1 MANITEKIER
11 QITALEGKIDALS
24 GNYLTNTWKRQ
35 REQQERDRKKEM
47 YHSQIQ
53 VLQFLKQKSE
63 TDTLTL
69 LEQNL
74 TVAAFYEDMRC
85 FSASK
90 KYCKDNPY
98 CKFQYPKPDDV
109 RTKRLQ
115 KAGITDT
122 DELAA
127 AVECFDTLLQS
138 AVIPPDPNAIRLRDM
153 LYRAKMYQKG
163 DIQFT
168 PPELAKEL
176 VALAGVR
183 KDSRVLEPEAGIGN
197 IADAAKEVTDHVIT
211 TPLAKN
217 GSSVPAPTG
226 FYPTLHPYRL
236 QQVIQKI
243 KPANIWVC
251 HSGDLFGEW
260 IPTEW
265 ILQVFE
271 AAKQAPWHNY
281 MFLTMNPNRY
291 EELLETGVLMPTDN
305 FWYGTRLTE
314 RGNVFTADGYHTFL
328 CIEPMRL
335 FAERMEIPNVEW
347 ILLGGYGKLKRS
359 WIESVM
365 ERKGNIPVFMIGS
378 KLFKDVWRAPL
389 IQEYPPLLYRPAEKT
404 LPHCSECKYCYSVR
418 QGKRGLWRACRHYK
432 IVRQDKDSG
441 GRHIPGRYAAVSPQ
455 WCPKRPET
463 NWRFTKR
470 V

>member
-183 KDSRVLEPEAGIGN
+183 KDSRVQEPEAGIGN
-197 IADAAKEVTDHVIT
+197 IADAAKEVTDHVDCIERMT
-211 TPLAKN
+211 DFCEILKLKKHNVIGNDLLTAET
-217 GSSVPAPTG
+217 API
-226 FYPTLHPYRL
+226 YDA
-236 QQVIQKI
+236 V
-243 KPANIWVC
+243 V
-251 HSGDLFGEW
+251 
-260 IPTEW
+260 
-265 ILQVFE
+265 
-271 AAKQAPWHNY
+271 
-281 MFLTMNPNRY
+281 MNPPFSEECEHIKRAFDFLRPGGSLVAVCSSSIQWKSTRKY
-291 EELLETGVLMPTDN
+291 EQFRDWLSEHTHSIDECGAKFEMTGV
-305 FWYGTRLTE
+305 
-314 RGNVFTADGYHTFL
+314 HTVVL
-328 CIEPMRL
+328 
-335 FAERMEIPNVEW
+335 V
-347 ILLGGYGKLKRS
+347 
-359 WIESVM
+359 V
-365 ERKGNIPVFMIGS
+365 
-378 KLFKDVWRAPL
+378 
-389 IQEYPPLLYRPAEKT
+389 
-404 LPHCSECKYCYSVR
+404 
-418 QGKRGLWRACRHYK
+418 
-432 IVRQDKDSG
+432 DK
-441 GRHIPGRYAAVSPQ
+441 AA
-455 WCPKRPET
+455 
-463 NWRFTKR
+463 
-470 V
+470 

>member
-24 GNYLTNTWKRQ
+24 GNYLTNTWKR
-35 REQQERDRKKEM
+35 QQERDRKKEM

-138 AVIPPDPNAIRLRDM
+138 AVIPPDRNAIRLRDM

-197 IADAAKEVTDHVIT
+197 IADAAKEVTDHVDCIERMT
-211 TPLAKN
+211 DFCEILKLKKHNVIGNDLLTAET
-217 GSSVPAPTG
+217 API
-226 FYPTLHPYRL
+226 YDA
-236 QQVIQKI
+236 V
-243 KPANIWVC
+243 V
-251 HSGDLFGEW
+251 
-260 IPTEW
+260 
-265 ILQVFE
+265 
-271 AAKQAPWHNY
+271 
-281 MFLTMNPNRY
+281 MNPPFSEECEHIKRAFDFLRPGGSLVAVCSSSIQWKSTRKY
-291 EELLETGVLMPTDN
+291 EQFRDWLSEHTHSIDECGAKFEMTGV
-305 FWYGTRLTE
+305 
-314 RGNVFTADGYHTFL
+314 HTVVL
-328 CIEPMRL
+328 
-335 FAERMEIPNVEW
+335 V
-347 ILLGGYGKLKRS
+347 
-359 WIESVM
+359 V
-365 ERKGNIPVFMIGS
+365 
-378 KLFKDVWRAPL
+378 
-389 IQEYPPLLYRPAEKT
+389 
-404 LPHCSECKYCYSVR
+404 
-418 QGKRGLWRACRHYK
+418 
-432 IVRQDKDSG
+432 DK
-441 GRHIPGRYAAVSPQ
+441 AA
-455 WCPKRPET
+455 
-463 NWRFTKR
+463 
-470 V
+470 

>member
-11 QITALEGKIDALS
+11 QITALEGKIGALS

-197 IADAAKEVTDHVIT
+197 IADAAKEVTDHVDCIERMT
-211 TPLAKN
+211 DFCEILKLKKHNVIGNDLLTAET
-217 GSSVPAPTG
+217 API
-226 FYPTLHPYRL
+226 YDA
-236 QQVIQKI
+236 V
-243 KPANIWVC
+243 V
-251 HSGDLFGEW
+251 
-260 IPTEW
+260 
-265 ILQVFE
+265 
-271 AAKQAPWHNY
+271 
-281 MFLTMNPNRY
+281 MNPPFSEECEHIKRAFDFLRPGGSLVAVCSSSIQWKSTRKY
-291 EELLETGVLMPTDN
+291 EQFRDWLSEHTHSIDECGAKFEMTGV
-305 FWYGTRLTE
+305 
-314 RGNVFTADGYHTFL
+314 H
-328 CIEPMRL
+328 
-335 FAERMEIPNVEW
+335 
-347 ILLGGYGKLKRS
+347 
-359 WIESVM
+359 SV
-365 ERKGNIPVFMIGS
+365 V
-378 KLFKDVWRAPL
+378 LV
-389 IQEYPPLLYRPAEKT
+389 
-404 LPHCSECKYCYSVR
+404 V
-418 QGKRGLWRACRHYK
+418 
-432 IVRQDKDSG
+432 DK
-441 GRHIPGRYAAVSPQ
+441 AA
-455 WCPKRPET
+455 
-463 NWRFTKR
+463 
-470 V
+470 

>member
-11 QITALEGKIDALS
+11 RITVLEGKIDALS

-47 YHSQIQ
+47 YQSQIQ
-53 VLQFLKQKSE
+53 VLQLLKHKSE

-122 DELAA
+122 DELTA

-138 AVIPPDPNAIRLRDM
+138 AVIPPDPNAARLRDM
-153 LYRAKMYQKG
+153 LYRAEMYQKG

-197 IADAAKEVTDHVIT
+197 IADAAKEVTDNVDCIERMTDFCEILKLKKHNVIANDLLT
-211 TPLAKN
+211 AETAPIYD
-217 GSSVPAPTG
+217 SV
-226 FYPTLHPYRL
+226 
-236 QQVIQKI
+236 V
-243 KPANIWVC
+243 
-251 HSGDLFGEW
+251 
-260 IPTEW
+260 
-265 ILQVFE
+265 
-271 AAKQAPWHNY
+271 
-281 MFLTMNPNRY
+281 MNPPFSEECEHIKRAFDFVRPGGSLVAVCSSSIQWKSTCKY
-291 EELLETGVLMPTDN
+291 EQFRDWLSEHTHSINECGAKFEMTGVHMVVLVMDK
-305 FWYGTRLTE
+305 
-314 RGNVFTADGYHTFL
+314 TA
-328 CIEPMRL
+328 
-335 FAERMEIPNVEW
+335 
-347 ILLGGYGKLKRS
+347 
-359 WIESVM
+359 
-365 ERKGNIPVFMIGS
+365 
-378 KLFKDVWRAPL
+378 
-389 IQEYPPLLYRPAEKT
+389 
-404 LPHCSECKYCYSVR
+404 
-418 QGKRGLWRACRHYK
+418 
-432 IVRQDKDSG
+432 
-441 GRHIPGRYAAVSPQ
+441 
-455 WCPKRPET
+455 
-463 NWRFTKR
+463 
-470 V
+470 

>member
-197 IADAAKEVTDHVIT
+197 IADAAKEVTDHVDCIERMT
-211 TPLAKN
+211 DFCEILKLKKHNVIANDLLTAETAPIYD
-217 GSSVPAPTG
+217 SV
-226 FYPTLHPYRL
+226 
-236 QQVIQKI
+236 V
-243 KPANIWVC
+243 
-251 HSGDLFGEW
+251 
-260 IPTEW
+260 
-265 ILQVFE
+265 
-271 AAKQAPWHNY
+271 
-281 MFLTMNPNRY
+281 MNPPFSEECEHIKRAFDFVRPGGSLVAVCSSSIQWKSTRKY
-291 EELLETGVLMPTDN
+291 EQFRDWLSEHTHSINECGAKFEMTGV
-305 FWYGTRLTE
+305 
-314 RGNVFTADGYHTFL
+314 HTVVL
-328 CIEPMRL
+328 
-335 FAERMEIPNVEW
+335 
-347 ILLGGYGKLKRS
+347 
-359 WIESVM
+359 VM
-365 ERKGNIPVFMIGS
+365 
-378 KLFKDVWRAPL
+378 
-389 IQEYPPLLYRPAEKT
+389 
-404 LPHCSECKYCYSVR
+404 
-418 QGKRGLWRACRHYK
+418 
-432 IVRQDKDSG
+432 DK
-441 GRHIPGRYAAVSPQ
+441 AA
-455 WCPKRPET
+455 
-463 NWRFTKR
+463 
-470 V
+470 

>member
-197 IADAAKEVTDHVIT
+197 IADVAKEVTDHVDCIERMT
-211 TPLAKN
+211 DFCEILKLKKHNVIGNDLLTAET
-217 GSSVPAPTG
+217 API
-226 FYPTLHPYRL
+226 YDA
-236 QQVIQKI
+236 V
-243 KPANIWVC
+243 V
-251 HSGDLFGEW
+251 
-260 IPTEW
+260 
-265 ILQVFE
+265 
-271 AAKQAPWHNY
+271 
-281 MFLTMNPNRY
+281 MNPPFSEECEHIKGAFDFLRPGGSLVAVCSSSIQWKSTRKY
-291 EELLETGVLMPTDN
+291 EQFRDWLSEHTHSIDECGAKFEMTGV
-305 FWYGTRLTE
+305 
-314 RGNVFTADGYHTFL
+314 HTVVL
-328 CIEPMRL
+328 
-335 FAERMEIPNVEW
+335 V
-347 ILLGGYGKLKRS
+347 
-359 WIESVM
+359 V
-365 ERKGNIPVFMIGS
+365 
-378 KLFKDVWRAPL
+378 
-389 IQEYPPLLYRPAEKT
+389 
-404 LPHCSECKYCYSVR
+404 
-418 QGKRGLWRACRHYK
+418 
-432 IVRQDKDSG
+432 DK
-441 GRHIPGRYAAVSPQ
+441 AA
-455 WCPKRPET
+455 
-463 NWRFTKR
+463 
-470 V
+470 

>member
-197 IADAAKEVTDHVIT
+197 IADAAKEVTDHVDCIERMT
-211 TPLAKN
+211 DFCEILKLKKHNVIGNDLLTAET
-217 GSSVPAPTG
+217 APIYDAVVMNPP
-226 FYPTLHPYRL
+226 FSEECEHIKRAFDFLHPGGSL
-236 QQVIQKI
+236 VAVCSSSIQWKSTR
-243 KPANIWVC
+243 KYEQFRDWLSEHT
-251 HSGDLFGEW
+251 HSIDECGAK
-260 IPTEW
+260 
-265 ILQVFE
+265 FE
-271 AAKQAPWHNY
+271 
-281 MFLTMNPNRY
+281 M
-291 EELLETGVLMPTDN
+291 TGV
-305 FWYGTRLTE
+305 
-314 RGNVFTADGYHTFL
+314 HTVVL
-328 CIEPMRL
+328 
-335 FAERMEIPNVEW
+335 V
-347 ILLGGYGKLKRS
+347 
-359 WIESVM
+359 V
-365 ERKGNIPVFMIGS
+365 
-378 KLFKDVWRAPL
+378 
-389 IQEYPPLLYRPAEKT
+389 
-404 LPHCSECKYCYSVR
+404 
-418 QGKRGLWRACRHYK
+418 
-432 IVRQDKDSG
+432 DK
-441 GRHIPGRYAAVSPQ
+441 AA
-455 WCPKRPET
+455 
-463 NWRFTKR
+463 
-470 V
+470 

>member
-183 KDSRVLEPEAGIGN
+183 KDSRVLDPEAGIGN
-197 IADAAKEVTDHVIT
+197 IADAAKEVTDHVDCIERMT
-211 TPLAKN
+211 DFCEILKLKKHNVIGNDLLTAET
-217 GSSVPAPTG
+217 API
-226 FYPTLHPYRL
+226 YDA
-236 QQVIQKI
+236 V
-243 KPANIWVC
+243 V
-251 HSGDLFGEW
+251 
-260 IPTEW
+260 
-265 ILQVFE
+265 
-271 AAKQAPWHNY
+271 
-281 MFLTMNPNRY
+281 MNPPFSEECEHIKRAFDFLRPGGSLVAVCSSSIQWKSTRKY
-291 EELLETGVLMPTDN
+291 EQFRDWLSEHTHSIDECGAKFEMTGV
-305 FWYGTRLTE
+305 
-314 RGNVFTADGYHTFL
+314 HTVVL
-328 CIEPMRL
+328 
-335 FAERMEIPNVEW
+335 V
-347 ILLGGYGKLKRS
+347 
-359 WIESVM
+359 V
-365 ERKGNIPVFMIGS
+365 
-378 KLFKDVWRAPL
+378 
-389 IQEYPPLLYRPAEKT
+389 
-404 LPHCSECKYCYSVR
+404 
-418 QGKRGLWRACRHYK
+418 
-432 IVRQDKDSG
+432 DK
-441 GRHIPGRYAAVSPQ
+441 AA
-455 WCPKRPET
+455 
-463 NWRFTKR
+463 
-470 V
+470 

>member
-11 QITALEGKIDALS
+11 QITVLEGKIDALS

-197 IADAAKEVTDHVIT
+197 IADAAKEVTDHVDCIERMT
-211 TPLAKN
+211 DFCEILKLKKHNVIGNDLLTAET
-217 GSSVPAPTG
+217 API
-226 FYPTLHPYRL
+226 YDA
-236 QQVIQKI
+236 V
-243 KPANIWVC
+243 V
-251 HSGDLFGEW
+251 
-260 IPTEW
+260 
-265 ILQVFE
+265 
-271 AAKQAPWHNY
+271 
-281 MFLTMNPNRY
+281 MNPPFSEECEHIKRAFDFLRPGGSLVAVCSSSIQWKSTRKY
-291 EELLETGVLMPTDN
+291 EQFRDWLSEHTHSIDECGAKFEMTGV
-305 FWYGTRLTE
+305 
-314 RGNVFTADGYHTFL
+314 HTVVL
-328 CIEPMRL
+328 
-335 FAERMEIPNVEW
+335 V
-347 ILLGGYGKLKRS
+347 
-359 WIESVM
+359 V
-365 ERKGNIPVFMIGS
+365 
-378 KLFKDVWRAPL
+378 
-389 IQEYPPLLYRPAEKT
+389 
-404 LPHCSECKYCYSVR
+404 
-418 QGKRGLWRACRHYK
+418 
-432 IVRQDKDSG
+432 DK
-441 GRHIPGRYAAVSPQ
+441 AA
-455 WCPKRPET
+455 
-463 NWRFTKR
+463 
-470 V
+470 

>member
-168 PPELAKEL
+168 NIQLAKEL

-197 IADAAKEVTDHVIT
+197 IADAAKEVTDHVDCIERMT
-211 TPLAKN
+211 DFCEILKLKKHNVIGNDLLTAET
-217 GSSVPAPTG
+217 API
-226 FYPTLHPYRL
+226 YDA
-236 QQVIQKI
+236 V
-243 KPANIWVC
+243 V
-251 HSGDLFGEW
+251 
-260 IPTEW
+260 
-265 ILQVFE
+265 
-271 AAKQAPWHNY
+271 
-281 MFLTMNPNRY
+281 MNPPFSEECEHIKRAFDFLRPGGSLVAVCSSSIQWKSTRKY
-291 EELLETGVLMPTDN
+291 EQFRDWLSEHTHSIDECGAKFEMTGV
-305 FWYGTRLTE
+305 
-314 RGNVFTADGYHTFL
+314 HTVVL
-328 CIEPMRL
+328 
-335 FAERMEIPNVEW
+335 V
-347 ILLGGYGKLKRS
+347 
-359 WIESVM
+359 V
-365 ERKGNIPVFMIGS
+365 
-378 KLFKDVWRAPL
+378 
-389 IQEYPPLLYRPAEKT
+389 
-404 LPHCSECKYCYSVR
+404 
-418 QGKRGLWRACRHYK
+418 
-432 IVRQDKDSG
+432 DK
-441 GRHIPGRYAAVSPQ
+441 AA
-455 WCPKRPET
+455 
-463 NWRFTKR
+463 
-470 V
+470 

>member
-197 IADAAKEVTDHVIT
+197 IADAAKEVTDHVDCIERMT
-211 TPLAKN
+211 DFCEILKLKKHIVIGNDLLTAET
-217 GSSVPAPTG
+217 API
-226 FYPTLHPYRL
+226 YDA
-236 QQVIQKI
+236 V
-243 KPANIWVC
+243 V
-251 HSGDLFGEW
+251 
-260 IPTEW
+260 
-265 ILQVFE
+265 
-271 AAKQAPWHNY
+271 
-281 MFLTMNPNRY
+281 MNPPFSEECEHIKRAFDFLRPGGSLVAVCSSSIQWKSTRKY
-291 EELLETGVLMPTDN
+291 EQFRDWLSEHTHSIDECGAKFEMTGV
-305 FWYGTRLTE
+305 
-314 RGNVFTADGYHTFL
+314 HTVVL
-328 CIEPMRL
+328 
-335 FAERMEIPNVEW
+335 V
-347 ILLGGYGKLKRS
+347 
-359 WIESVM
+359 V
-365 ERKGNIPVFMIGS
+365 
-378 KLFKDVWRAPL
+378 
-389 IQEYPPLLYRPAEKT
+389 
-404 LPHCSECKYCYSVR
+404 
-418 QGKRGLWRACRHYK
+418 
-432 IVRQDKDSG
+432 DK
-441 GRHIPGRYAAVSPQ
+441 AA
-455 WCPKRPET
+455 
-463 NWRFTKR
+463 
-470 V
+470 

>member
-1 MANITEKIER
+1 MANITEMIER

-197 IADAAKEVTDHVIT
+197 IADAAKEVTDHVDCIERMT
-211 TPLAKN
+211 DFCEILKLKKHNVIGNDLLTAET
-217 GSSVPAPTG
+217 API
-226 FYPTLHPYRL
+226 YDA
-236 QQVIQKI
+236 V
-243 KPANIWVC
+243 V
-251 HSGDLFGEW
+251 
-260 IPTEW
+260 
-265 ILQVFE
+265 
-271 AAKQAPWHNY
+271 
-281 MFLTMNPNRY
+281 MNPPFSEECEHIKRAFDFLRPGGSLVAVCSSSIQWKSTRKY
-291 EELLETGVLMPTDN
+291 EQFRDWLSEHTHSIDECGAKFEMTGV
-305 FWYGTRLTE
+305 
-314 RGNVFTADGYHTFL
+314 HTVVL
-328 CIEPMRL
+328 
-335 FAERMEIPNVEW
+335 V
-347 ILLGGYGKLKRS
+347 
-359 WIESVM
+359 V
-365 ERKGNIPVFMIGS
+365 
-378 KLFKDVWRAPL
+378 
-389 IQEYPPLLYRPAEKT
+389 
-404 LPHCSECKYCYSVR
+404 
-418 QGKRGLWRACRHYK
+418 
-432 IVRQDKDSG
+432 DK
-441 GRHIPGRYAAVSPQ
+441 AA
-455 WCPKRPET
+455 
-463 NWRFTKR
+463 
-470 V
+470 

>member
-11 QITALEGKIDALS
+11 QITALKGKIDALS

-197 IADAAKEVTDHVIT
+197 IADVAKEVTDHVDCIERMT
-211 TPLAKN
+211 DFCEILKLKKHNVIGNDLLTAET
-217 GSSVPAPTG
+217 API
-226 FYPTLHPYRL
+226 YDA
-236 QQVIQKI
+236 V
-243 KPANIWVC
+243 V
-251 HSGDLFGEW
+251 
-260 IPTEW
+260 
-265 ILQVFE
+265 
-271 AAKQAPWHNY
+271 
-281 MFLTMNPNRY
+281 MNPPFSEECEHIKRAFDFLRPGGSLVAVCSSSIQWKSTRKY
-291 EELLETGVLMPTDN
+291 EQFRDWLSEHTHSIDECGAKFEMTGV
-305 FWYGTRLTE
+305 
-314 RGNVFTADGYHTFL
+314 HTVVL
-328 CIEPMRL
+328 
-335 FAERMEIPNVEW
+335 V
-347 ILLGGYGKLKRS
+347 
-359 WIESVM
+359 V
-365 ERKGNIPVFMIGS
+365 
-378 KLFKDVWRAPL
+378 
-389 IQEYPPLLYRPAEKT
+389 
-404 LPHCSECKYCYSVR
+404 
-418 QGKRGLWRACRHYK
+418 
-432 IVRQDKDSG
+432 DK
-441 GRHIPGRYAAVSPQ
+441 AA
-455 WCPKRPET
+455 
-463 NWRFTKR
+463 
-470 V
+470 

>member
-47 YHSQIQ
+47 YRSQIQ

-197 IADAAKEVTDHVIT
+197 IADAAKEVTDHVDCIERMT
-211 TPLAKN
+211 DFCEILKLKKHNVIGNDLLTAET
-217 GSSVPAPTG
+217 API
-226 FYPTLHPYRL
+226 YDA
-236 QQVIQKI
+236 V
-243 KPANIWVC
+243 V
-251 HSGDLFGEW
+251 
-260 IPTEW
+260 
-265 ILQVFE
+265 
-271 AAKQAPWHNY
+271 
-281 MFLTMNPNRY
+281 MNPPFSEECEHIKRAFDFLRPGGSLVAVCSSSIQWKSTRKY
-291 EELLETGVLMPTDN
+291 EQLRDWLSEHTHSIDECGAKFEMTGV
-305 FWYGTRLTE
+305 
-314 RGNVFTADGYHTFL
+314 HTVVL
-328 CIEPMRL
+328 
-335 FAERMEIPNVEW
+335 V
-347 ILLGGYGKLKRS
+347 
-359 WIESVM
+359 V
-365 ERKGNIPVFMIGS
+365 
-378 KLFKDVWRAPL
+378 
-389 IQEYPPLLYRPAEKT
+389 
-404 LPHCSECKYCYSVR
+404 
-418 QGKRGLWRACRHYK
+418 
-432 IVRQDKDSG
+432 DK
-441 GRHIPGRYAAVSPQ
+441 AA
-455 WCPKRPET
+455 
-463 NWRFTKR
+463 
-470 V
+470 

>member
-138 AVIPPDPNAIRLRDM
+138 AVIPPDPNAIRLWDM

-197 IADAAKEVTDHVIT
+197 IADAAKEVTDHVDCIERMT
-211 TPLAKN
+211 DFCEILKLKKHNVIANDLLTAET
-217 GSSVPAPTG
+217 API
-226 FYPTLHPYRL
+226 YDA
-236 QQVIQKI
+236 V
-243 KPANIWVC
+243 V
-251 HSGDLFGEW
+251 
-260 IPTEW
+260 
-265 ILQVFE
+265 
-271 AAKQAPWHNY
+271 
-281 MFLTMNPNRY
+281 MNPPFSEECEHIKRAFDFLRPGGSLVAVCSSSIQWKSTRKY
-291 EELLETGVLMPTDN
+291 EQFRDWLSEHTHSINECGAKFEMTGV
-305 FWYGTRLTE
+305 
-314 RGNVFTADGYHTFL
+314 HTVVL
-328 CIEPMRL
+328 
-335 FAERMEIPNVEW
+335 V
-347 ILLGGYGKLKRS
+347 
-359 WIESVM
+359 V
-365 ERKGNIPVFMIGS
+365 
-378 KLFKDVWRAPL
+378 
-389 IQEYPPLLYRPAEKT
+389 
-404 LPHCSECKYCYSVR
+404 
-418 QGKRGLWRACRHYK
+418 
-432 IVRQDKDSG
+432 DK
-441 GRHIPGRYAAVSPQ
+441 AA
-455 WCPKRPET
+455 
-463 NWRFTKR
+463 
-470 V
+470 

>member
-197 IADAAKEVTDHVIT
+197 IADVAKEVTDHVDCIERMT
-211 TPLAKN
+211 DFCEILKLKKHNVIGNDLLTAET
-217 GSSVPAPTG
+217 API
-226 FYPTLHPYRL
+226 YDA
-236 QQVIQKI
+236 V
-243 KPANIWVC
+243 V
-251 HSGDLFGEW
+251 
-260 IPTEW
+260 
-265 ILQVFE
+265 
-271 AAKQAPWHNY
+271 
-281 MFLTMNPNRY
+281 MNPPLSEECEHIKRAFDFLRPGGSLVAVCSSSIQWKSTRKY
-291 EELLETGVLMPTDN
+291 EQFRDWLSEHTHSIDECGAKFEMTGV
-305 FWYGTRLTE
+305 
-314 RGNVFTADGYHTFL
+314 HTVVL
-328 CIEPMRL
+328 
-335 FAERMEIPNVEW
+335 V
-347 ILLGGYGKLKRS
+347 
-359 WIESVM
+359 V
-365 ERKGNIPVFMIGS
+365 
-378 KLFKDVWRAPL
+378 
-389 IQEYPPLLYRPAEKT
+389 
-404 LPHCSECKYCYSVR
+404 
-418 QGKRGLWRACRHYK
+418 
-432 IVRQDKDSG
+432 DK
-441 GRHIPGRYAAVSPQ
+441 AA
-455 WCPKRPET
+455 
-463 NWRFTKR
+463 
-470 V
+470 

>member
-11 QITALEGKIDALS
+11 RITVLQGKIDALS

-47 YHSQIQ
+47 YRSQIQ
-53 VLQFLKQKSE
+53 VLQLLKHKSE

-98 CKFQYPKPDDV
+98 CEFQYPKPDDV

-127 AVECFDTLLQS
+127 AVEFFDTLLQS
-138 AVIPPDPNAIRLRDM
+138 AVIPPEPNADRLRDM

-197 IADAAKEVTDHVIT
+197 IADAAKEVTDNVDCIERMTDFCEILKLKKHNVIANDLLT
-211 TPLAKN
+211 AETAPIYD
-217 GSSVPAPTG
+217 SV
-226 FYPTLHPYRL
+226 
-236 QQVIQKI
+236 V
-243 KPANIWVC
+243 
-251 HSGDLFGEW
+251 
-260 IPTEW
+260 
-265 ILQVFE
+265 
-271 AAKQAPWHNY
+271 
-281 MFLTMNPNRY
+281 MNPPFSEECEHIKRAFDFVRPGGSLVAVCSSSIQWKSTCKY
-291 EELLETGVLMPTDN
+291 EQFRDWLSEHTHSINECGAKFEMTGVHTVVLVMDK
-305 FWYGTRLTE
+305 
-314 RGNVFTADGYHTFL
+314 TA
-328 CIEPMRL
+328 
-335 FAERMEIPNVEW
+335 
-347 ILLGGYGKLKRS
+347 
-359 WIESVM
+359 
-365 ERKGNIPVFMIGS
+365 
-378 KLFKDVWRAPL
+378 
-389 IQEYPPLLYRPAEKT
+389 
-404 LPHCSECKYCYSVR
+404 
-418 QGKRGLWRACRHYK
+418 
-432 IVRQDKDSG
+432 
-441 GRHIPGRYAAVSPQ
+441 
-455 WCPKRPET
+455 
-463 NWRFTKR
+463 
-470 V
+470 

>member
-74 TVAAFYEDMRC
+74 TVAAFYKDMRC

-197 IADAAKEVTDHVIT
+197 IADAAKEVTDHVDCIERMT
-211 TPLAKN
+211 DFCEILKLKKHNVIGNDLLTAET
-217 GSSVPAPTG
+217 API
-226 FYPTLHPYRL
+226 YDA
-236 QQVIQKI
+236 V
-243 KPANIWVC
+243 V
-251 HSGDLFGEW
+251 
-260 IPTEW
+260 
-265 ILQVFE
+265 
-271 AAKQAPWHNY
+271 
-281 MFLTMNPNRY
+281 MNPPFSEECEHIKRAFDFLRPGGSLVAVCSSSIQWKSTRKY
-291 EELLETGVLMPTDN
+291 EQFRDWLSEHTHSIDECGAKFEMTGV
-305 FWYGTRLTE
+305 
-314 RGNVFTADGYHTFL
+314 HTVVL
-328 CIEPMRL
+328 
-335 FAERMEIPNVEW
+335 V
-347 ILLGGYGKLKRS
+347 
-359 WIESVM
+359 V
-365 ERKGNIPVFMIGS
+365 
-378 KLFKDVWRAPL
+378 
-389 IQEYPPLLYRPAEKT
+389 
-404 LPHCSECKYCYSVR
+404 
-418 QGKRGLWRACRHYK
+418 
-432 IVRQDKDSG
+432 DK
-441 GRHIPGRYAAVSPQ
+441 AA
-455 WCPKRPET
+455 
-463 NWRFTKR
+463 
-470 V
+470 

>member
-35 REQQERDRKKEM
+35 REQRERDRKKEM

-197 IADAAKEVTDHVIT
+197 IADAAKEVTDHVDCIERMT
-211 TPLAKN
+211 DFCEILKLKKHNVIGNDLLTAET
-217 GSSVPAPTG
+217 API
-226 FYPTLHPYRL
+226 YDA
-236 QQVIQKI
+236 V
-243 KPANIWVC
+243 V
-251 HSGDLFGEW
+251 
-260 IPTEW
+260 
-265 ILQVFE
+265 
-271 AAKQAPWHNY
+271 
-281 MFLTMNPNRY
+281 MNPPFSEECEHIKRAFDFLRPGGSLVAVCSSSIQWKSTRKY
-291 EELLETGVLMPTDN
+291 EQFRDWLSEHTHSIDECGAKFEMTGV
-305 FWYGTRLTE
+305 
-314 RGNVFTADGYHTFL
+314 HTVVL
-328 CIEPMRL
+328 
-335 FAERMEIPNVEW
+335 V
-347 ILLGGYGKLKRS
+347 
-359 WIESVM
+359 V
-365 ERKGNIPVFMIGS
+365 
-378 KLFKDVWRAPL
+378 
-389 IQEYPPLLYRPAEKT
+389 
-404 LPHCSECKYCYSVR
+404 
-418 QGKRGLWRACRHYK
+418 
-432 IVRQDKDSG
+432 DK
-441 GRHIPGRYAAVSPQ
+441 AA
-455 WCPKRPET
+455 
-463 NWRFTKR
+463 
-470 V
+470 

>member
-197 IADAAKEVTDHVIT
+197 IAEAAKEVTDHVDCIERMT
-211 TPLAKN
+211 DFCEILKLKKHNVIGNDLLTAET
-217 GSSVPAPTG
+217 API
-226 FYPTLHPYRL
+226 YDA
-236 QQVIQKI
+236 V
-243 KPANIWVC
+243 V
-251 HSGDLFGEW
+251 
-260 IPTEW
+260 
-265 ILQVFE
+265 
-271 AAKQAPWHNY
+271 
-281 MFLTMNPNRY
+281 MNPPFSEECEHIKRAFDFLRPGGSLVAVCSSSIQWKSTRKY
-291 EELLETGVLMPTDN
+291 EQFRDWLSEHTHSIDECGAKFEMTGV
-305 FWYGTRLTE
+305 
-314 RGNVFTADGYHTFL
+314 HTVVL
-328 CIEPMRL
+328 
-335 FAERMEIPNVEW
+335 V
-347 ILLGGYGKLKRS
+347 
-359 WIESVM
+359 V
-365 ERKGNIPVFMIGS
+365 
-378 KLFKDVWRAPL
+378 
-389 IQEYPPLLYRPAEKT
+389 
-404 LPHCSECKYCYSVR
+404 
-418 QGKRGLWRACRHYK
+418 
-432 IVRQDKDSG
+432 DK
-441 GRHIPGRYAAVSPQ
+441 AA
-455 WCPKRPET
+455 
-463 NWRFTKR
+463 
-470 V
+470 

>member
-138 AVIPPDPNAIRLRDM
+138 AIIPPDPNAIRLRDM

-197 IADAAKEVTDHVIT
+197 IADAAKEVTDHVDCIERMT
-211 TPLAKN
+211 DFCEILKLKKHNVIGNDLLTAET
-217 GSSVPAPTG
+217 API
-226 FYPTLHPYRL
+226 YDA
-236 QQVIQKI
+236 V
-243 KPANIWVC
+243 V
-251 HSGDLFGEW
+251 
-260 IPTEW
+260 
-265 ILQVFE
+265 
-271 AAKQAPWHNY
+271 
-281 MFLTMNPNRY
+281 MNPPFSEECEHIKRAFDFLRPGGSLVAVCSSSIQWKSTRKY
-291 EELLETGVLMPTDN
+291 EQFRDWLSEHTHSIDECGAKFEMTGV
-305 FWYGTRLTE
+305 
-314 RGNVFTADGYHTFL
+314 HTVVL
-328 CIEPMRL
+328 
-335 FAERMEIPNVEW
+335 V
-347 ILLGGYGKLKRS
+347 
-359 WIESVM
+359 V
-365 ERKGNIPVFMIGS
+365 
-378 KLFKDVWRAPL
+378 
-389 IQEYPPLLYRPAEKT
+389 
-404 LPHCSECKYCYSVR
+404 
-418 QGKRGLWRACRHYK
+418 
-432 IVRQDKDSG
+432 DK
-441 GRHIPGRYAAVSPQ
+441 AA
-455 WCPKRPET
+455 
-463 NWRFTKR
+463 
-470 V
+470 

>member
-11 QITALEGKIDALS
+11 RITVLEGKVDALS
-24 GNYLTNTWKRQ
+24 GNYRTNTWKRQ

-47 YHSQIQ
+47 YRSQIQ
-53 VLQFLKQKSE
+53 VLQLLKHKSE

-98 CKFQYPKPDDV
+98 CEFQYPKPDDV

-197 IADAAKEVTDHVIT
+197 IADAAKEVTDHVDCIERMT
-211 TPLAKN
+211 DFCEILKLKKHNVIGNDLLTAET
-217 GSSVPAPTG
+217 API
-226 FYPTLHPYRL
+226 YDA
-236 QQVIQKI
+236 V
-243 KPANIWVC
+243 V
-251 HSGDLFGEW
+251 
-260 IPTEW
+260 
-265 ILQVFE
+265 
-271 AAKQAPWHNY
+271 
-281 MFLTMNPNRY
+281 MNPPFSEECEHIKRAFDFLRPGGSLVAVCSSSIQWKSTRKY
-291 EELLETGVLMPTDN
+291 EQFRDWLSEHTHSIDECGAKFEMTGV
-305 FWYGTRLTE
+305 
-314 RGNVFTADGYHTFL
+314 HTVVL
-328 CIEPMRL
+328 
-335 FAERMEIPNVEW
+335 V
-347 ILLGGYGKLKRS
+347 
-359 WIESVM
+359 V
-365 ERKGNIPVFMIGS
+365 
-378 KLFKDVWRAPL
+378 
-389 IQEYPPLLYRPAEKT
+389 
-404 LPHCSECKYCYSVR
+404 
-418 QGKRGLWRACRHYK
+418 
-432 IVRQDKDSG
+432 DK
-441 GRHIPGRYAAVSPQ
+441 AA
-455 WCPKRPET
+455 
-463 NWRFTKR
+463 
-470 V
+470 

>member
-197 IADAAKEVTDHVIT
+197 IADAAKEVTDHVDCIERMT
-211 TPLAKN
+211 DFCEILKLKKHNVIGNDLLTAET
-217 GSSVPAPTG
+217 API
-226 FYPTLHPYRL
+226 YDA
-236 QQVIQKI
+236 V
-243 KPANIWVC
+243 V
-251 HSGDLFGEW
+251 
-260 IPTEW
+260 
-265 ILQVFE
+265 
-271 AAKQAPWHNY
+271 
-281 MFLTMNPNRY
+281 MNPPFSEECEHIKRSFDFLRPGGSLVAVCSSSIQWKSTRKY
-291 EELLETGVLMPTDN
+291 EQFRDWLSEHTHSIDECGAKFEMTGV
-305 FWYGTRLTE
+305 
-314 RGNVFTADGYHTFL
+314 HTVVL
-328 CIEPMRL
+328 
-335 FAERMEIPNVEW
+335 V
-347 ILLGGYGKLKRS
+347 
-359 WIESVM
+359 V
-365 ERKGNIPVFMIGS
+365 
-378 KLFKDVWRAPL
+378 
-389 IQEYPPLLYRPAEKT
+389 
-404 LPHCSECKYCYSVR
+404 
-418 QGKRGLWRACRHYK
+418 
-432 IVRQDKDSG
+432 DK
-441 GRHIPGRYAAVSPQ
+441 AA
-455 WCPKRPET
+455 
-463 NWRFTKR
+463 
-470 V
+470 

>member
-197 IADAAKEVTDHVIT
+197 IADVAKEVTDQVDCIERMTDFCEILKLKKHNVIGNDLLT
-211 TPLAKN
+211 AET
-217 GSSVPAPTG
+217 API
-226 FYPTLHPYRL
+226 YDA
-236 QQVIQKI
+236 V
-243 KPANIWVC
+243 V
-251 HSGDLFGEW
+251 
-260 IPTEW
+260 
-265 ILQVFE
+265 
-271 AAKQAPWHNY
+271 
-281 MFLTMNPNRY
+281 MNPPFSEECEHIKRAFDFLRPGGSLVAVCSSSIQWKSTRKY
-291 EELLETGVLMPTDN
+291 EQFRDWLSEHTHSIDECGAKFEMTGV
-305 FWYGTRLTE
+305 
-314 RGNVFTADGYHTFL
+314 HTVVL
-328 CIEPMRL
+328 
-335 FAERMEIPNVEW
+335 V
-347 ILLGGYGKLKRS
+347 
-359 WIESVM
+359 V
-365 ERKGNIPVFMIGS
+365 
-378 KLFKDVWRAPL
+378 
-389 IQEYPPLLYRPAEKT
+389 
-404 LPHCSECKYCYSVR
+404 
-418 QGKRGLWRACRHYK
+418 
-432 IVRQDKDSG
+432 DK
-441 GRHIPGRYAAVSPQ
+441 AA
-455 WCPKRPET
+455 
-463 NWRFTKR
+463 
-470 V
+470 

>member
-197 IADAAKEVTDHVIT
+197 IADAAKEVTDHVDCIERMT
-211 TPLAKN
+211 DFCEILKLKKHNVIGNDLLTAET
-217 GSSVPAPTG
+217 API
-226 FYPTLHPYRL
+226 YDA
-236 QQVIQKI
+236 V
-243 KPANIWVC
+243 V
-251 HSGDLFGEW
+251 
-260 IPTEW
+260 
-265 ILQVFE
+265 
-271 AAKQAPWHNY
+271 
-281 MFLTMNPNRY
+281 MNPPFSEECEHIKRAFAFLRPGGSLVAVCSSSIQWKSTRKY
-291 EELLETGVLMPTDN
+291 EQFRDWLSEHTHSIDECGAKFEMTGV
-305 FWYGTRLTE
+305 
-314 RGNVFTADGYHTFL
+314 HTVVL
-328 CIEPMRL
+328 
-335 FAERMEIPNVEW
+335 V
-347 ILLGGYGKLKRS
+347 
-359 WIESVM
+359 V
-365 ERKGNIPVFMIGS
+365 
-378 KLFKDVWRAPL
+378 
-389 IQEYPPLLYRPAEKT
+389 
-404 LPHCSECKYCYSVR
+404 
-418 QGKRGLWRACRHYK
+418 
-432 IVRQDKDSG
+432 DK
-441 GRHIPGRYAAVSPQ
+441 AA
-455 WCPKRPET
+455 
-463 NWRFTKR
+463 
-470 V
+470 

>member
-24 GNYLTNTWKRQ
+24 GNYLTNPWKRQ

-127 AVECFDTLLQS
+127 AGECFDTLLQS

-197 IADAAKEVTDHVIT
+197 IADVAKEVTDHVDCIERMT
-211 TPLAKN
+211 DFCEILKLKKHNVIGNDLLTAET
-217 GSSVPAPTG
+217 API
-226 FYPTLHPYRL
+226 YDA
-236 QQVIQKI
+236 V
-243 KPANIWVC
+243 V
-251 HSGDLFGEW
+251 
-260 IPTEW
+260 
-265 ILQVFE
+265 
-271 AAKQAPWHNY
+271 
-281 MFLTMNPNRY
+281 MNPPFSEECEHIKRAFDFLRPGGSLVAVCSSSIQWKSTRKY
-291 EELLETGVLMPTDN
+291 EQFRDWLSEHTHSIDECGAKFEMTGV
-305 FWYGTRLTE
+305 
-314 RGNVFTADGYHTFL
+314 HTVVL
-328 CIEPMRL
+328 
-335 FAERMEIPNVEW
+335 V
-347 ILLGGYGKLKRS
+347 
-359 WIESVM
+359 V
-365 ERKGNIPVFMIGS
+365 
-378 KLFKDVWRAPL
+378 
-389 IQEYPPLLYRPAEKT
+389 
-404 LPHCSECKYCYSVR
+404 
-418 QGKRGLWRACRHYK
+418 
-432 IVRQDKDSG
+432 DK
-441 GRHIPGRYAAVSPQ
+441 AA
-455 WCPKRPET
+455 
-463 NWRFTKR
+463 
-470 V
+470 

>member
-176 VALAGVR
+176 VALAGVC

-197 IADAAKEVTDHVIT
+197 IADAAKEVTDHVDCIERMT
-211 TPLAKN
+211 DFCEILKLKKHNVIGNDLLTAET
-217 GSSVPAPTG
+217 API
-226 FYPTLHPYRL
+226 YDA
-236 QQVIQKI
+236 V
-243 KPANIWVC
+243 V
-251 HSGDLFGEW
+251 
-260 IPTEW
+260 
-265 ILQVFE
+265 
-271 AAKQAPWHNY
+271 
-281 MFLTMNPNRY
+281 MNPPFSEECEHIKRAFDFLRPGGSLVAVCSSSIQRKSTRKY
-291 EELLETGVLMPTDN
+291 EQFRDWLSEHTHSIDECGAKFEMTGV
-305 FWYGTRLTE
+305 
-314 RGNVFTADGYHTFL
+314 HTVVL
-328 CIEPMRL
+328 
-335 FAERMEIPNVEW
+335 V
-347 ILLGGYGKLKRS
+347 
-359 WIESVM
+359 V
-365 ERKGNIPVFMIGS
+365 
-378 KLFKDVWRAPL
+378 
-389 IQEYPPLLYRPAEKT
+389 
-404 LPHCSECKYCYSVR
+404 
-418 QGKRGLWRACRHYK
+418 
-432 IVRQDKDSG
+432 DK
-441 GRHIPGRYAAVSPQ
+441 AA
-455 WCPKRPET
+455 
-463 NWRFTKR
+463 
-470 V
+470 

>member
-24 GNYLTNTWKRQ
+24 GNYMTNTWKRQ

-197 IADAAKEVTDHVIT
+197 IADAAKEVTDHVDCIERMT
-211 TPLAKN
+211 DFCEILKLKKHNVIGNDLLTAET
-217 GSSVPAPTG
+217 API
-226 FYPTLHPYRL
+226 YDA
-236 QQVIQKI
+236 V
-243 KPANIWVC
+243 V
-251 HSGDLFGEW
+251 
-260 IPTEW
+260 
-265 ILQVFE
+265 
-271 AAKQAPWHNY
+271 
-281 MFLTMNPNRY
+281 MNPPFSEECEHIKRAFDFLRPGGSLVAVCSSSIQWKSTRKY
-291 EELLETGVLMPTDN
+291 EQFRDWLSEHTHSIDECGAKFEMTGV
-305 FWYGTRLTE
+305 
-314 RGNVFTADGYHTFL
+314 HTVVL
-328 CIEPMRL
+328 
-335 FAERMEIPNVEW
+335 V
-347 ILLGGYGKLKRS
+347 
-359 WIESVM
+359 V
-365 ERKGNIPVFMIGS
+365 
-378 KLFKDVWRAPL
+378 
-389 IQEYPPLLYRPAEKT
+389 
-404 LPHCSECKYCYSVR
+404 
-418 QGKRGLWRACRHYK
+418 
-432 IVRQDKDSG
+432 DK
-441 GRHIPGRYAAVSPQ
+441 AA
-455 WCPKRPET
+455 
-463 NWRFTKR
+463 
-470 V
+470 

>member
-11 QITALEGKIDALS
+11 RITVLEGKIDALS

-35 REQQERDRKKEM
+35 REQRERDRKKEM
-47 YHSQIQ
+47 YCSQIQ
-53 VLQFLKQKSE
+53 VLRFLKQKSE

-138 AVIPPDPNAIRLRDM
+138 AVIPPDPNAARLRDM
-153 LYRAKMYQKG
+153 LYRAEMYQKG
-163 DIQFT
+163 DVQFT

-197 IADAAKEVTDHVIT
+197 IADAAKEVTDHVDCIERMT
-211 TPLAKN
+211 DFCEILKLKKHNVIANDLLTAET
-217 GSSVPAPTG
+217 API
-226 FYPTLHPYRL
+226 YDA
-236 QQVIQKI
+236 V
-243 KPANIWVC
+243 V
-251 HSGDLFGEW
+251 
-260 IPTEW
+260 
-265 ILQVFE
+265 
-271 AAKQAPWHNY
+271 
-281 MFLTMNPNRY
+281 MNPPFSEECEHIKRAFDFVRPGGSLVAVCSSSIQWKSTRKY
-291 EELLETGVLMPTDN
+291 EQFRDWLSEHTHSINECGAKFEMTGV
-305 FWYGTRLTE
+305 
-314 RGNVFTADGYHTFL
+314 HTVVL
-328 CIEPMRL
+328 
-335 FAERMEIPNVEW
+335 
-347 ILLGGYGKLKRS
+347 
-359 WIESVM
+359 VM
-365 ERKGNIPVFMIGS
+365 
-378 KLFKDVWRAPL
+378 
-389 IQEYPPLLYRPAEKT
+389 
-404 LPHCSECKYCYSVR
+404 
-418 QGKRGLWRACRHYK
+418 
-432 IVRQDKDSG
+432 DK
-441 GRHIPGRYAAVSPQ
+441 AA
-455 WCPKRPET
+455 
-463 NWRFTKR
+463 
-470 V
+470 

>member
-1 MANITEKIER
+1 MANITEKI
-11 QITALEGKIDALS
+11 EGKIDALS

-197 IADAAKEVTDHVIT
+197 IADAAKEVTDHVDCIERMT
-211 TPLAKN
+211 DFCEILKLKKHNVIGNDLLTAET
-217 GSSVPAPTG
+217 API
-226 FYPTLHPYRL
+226 YDA
-236 QQVIQKI
+236 V
-243 KPANIWVC
+243 V
-251 HSGDLFGEW
+251 
-260 IPTEW
+260 
-265 ILQVFE
+265 
-271 AAKQAPWHNY
+271 
-281 MFLTMNPNRY
+281 MNPPFSEECEHIKRAFDFLRPGGSLVAVCSSSIQWKSTRKY
-291 EELLETGVLMPTDN
+291 EQFRDWLSEHTHSIDECGAKFEMTGV
-305 FWYGTRLTE
+305 
-314 RGNVFTADGYHTFL
+314 HTVVL
-328 CIEPMRL
+328 
-335 FAERMEIPNVEW
+335 V
-347 ILLGGYGKLKRS
+347 
-359 WIESVM
+359 V
-365 ERKGNIPVFMIGS
+365 
-378 KLFKDVWRAPL
+378 
-389 IQEYPPLLYRPAEKT
+389 
-404 LPHCSECKYCYSVR
+404 
-418 QGKRGLWRACRHYK
+418 
-432 IVRQDKDSG
+432 DK
-441 GRHIPGRYAAVSPQ
+441 AA
-455 WCPKRPET
+455 
-463 NWRFTKR
+463 
-470 V
+470 

>member
-197 IADAAKEVTDHVIT
+197 IADAAKEVTDHVDCIERMT
-211 TPLAKN
+211 DFCEILKLKKHNVIGNDLLTAET
-217 GSSVPAPTG
+217 API
-226 FYPTLHPYRL
+226 YDA
-236 QQVIQKI
+236 V
-243 KPANIWVC
+243 V
-251 HSGDLFGEW
+251 
-260 IPTEW
+260 
-265 ILQVFE
+265 
-271 AAKQAPWHNY
+271 
-281 MFLTMNPNRY
+281 MNPPFSEECEHIKRAFDFLRPGGSLVAVCSSSIQWKSTRKY
-291 EELLETGVLMPTDN
+291 EQFRDWLSEHTHSIDECGVKFEMTGV
-305 FWYGTRLTE
+305 
-314 RGNVFTADGYHTFL
+314 HTVVL
-328 CIEPMRL
+328 
-335 FAERMEIPNVEW
+335 V
-347 ILLGGYGKLKRS
+347 
-359 WIESVM
+359 V
-365 ERKGNIPVFMIGS
+365 
-378 KLFKDVWRAPL
+378 
-389 IQEYPPLLYRPAEKT
+389 
-404 LPHCSECKYCYSVR
+404 
-418 QGKRGLWRACRHYK
+418 
-432 IVRQDKDSG
+432 DK
-441 GRHIPGRYAAVSPQ
+441 AA
-455 WCPKRPET
+455 
-463 NWRFTKR
+463 
-470 V
+470 

>member
-74 TVAAFYEDMRC
+74 TVAAFYEDMHC

-197 IADAAKEVTDHVIT
+197 IADVAKEVTDHVDCIERMT
-211 TPLAKN
+211 DFCEILKLKKHNVIGNDLLTAET
-217 GSSVPAPTG
+217 API
-226 FYPTLHPYRL
+226 YDA
-236 QQVIQKI
+236 V
-243 KPANIWVC
+243 V
-251 HSGDLFGEW
+251 
-260 IPTEW
+260 
-265 ILQVFE
+265 
-271 AAKQAPWHNY
+271 
-281 MFLTMNPNRY
+281 MNPPFSEECEHIKRAFDFLRPGGSLVAVCSSSIQWKSTRKY
-291 EELLETGVLMPTDN
+291 EQFRDWLSEHTHSIDECGAKFEMTGV
-305 FWYGTRLTE
+305 
-314 RGNVFTADGYHTFL
+314 HTVVL
-328 CIEPMRL
+328 
-335 FAERMEIPNVEW
+335 V
-347 ILLGGYGKLKRS
+347 
-359 WIESVM
+359 V
-365 ERKGNIPVFMIGS
+365 
-378 KLFKDVWRAPL
+378 
-389 IQEYPPLLYRPAEKT
+389 
-404 LPHCSECKYCYSVR
+404 
-418 QGKRGLWRACRHYK
+418 
-432 IVRQDKDSG
+432 DK
-441 GRHIPGRYAAVSPQ
+441 AA
-455 WCPKRPET
+455 
-463 NWRFTKR
+463 
-470 V
+470 